1 MTEKVTKLMRDI
13 PAVRWTA
20 LVFLAFA
27 MFCSYIFMDIL
38 SPIKDLMESTRG
50 WDSKA
55 FGFMQGSETFLNVF
69 IFFLIFAG
77 IILDKMGVRFTAI
90 LSGAVML
97 IGAVI
102 NWYAVTEMF
111 DNSSLAVW
119 FTNNLN
125 YIPGFDE
132 LDLSPFYRGMPAS
145 AKFASVGFM
154 IFGCGVEMAGIT
166 VSRGIVK
173 WFRGKE
179 MALAMGSEMALAR
192 LGVAT
197 CMIFSP
203 VFAKMGGHIDV
214 SRSVAFGVVLLM
226 IALLMFFAY
235 FFMDKKLDA
244 QTGEAE
250 EKDDPFKISDIG
262 KIFSSGGFWLVAL
275 LCVLYY
281 SAIFPFQ
288 KYAVNM
294 LQCNLTL
301 IKPDDVSFWST
312 NACIFIQYGI
322 LLIVAA
328 TAFFSNFSK
337 EKTRKIG
344 MLIISV
350 LFLIIFCYMGYKRQS
365 AETIFAVFPVLAMGI
380 TPILGKY
387 VDTKGKAASML
398 MIGSILLIVCH
409 LTFAFVL
416 PVFTG
421 SVIGGIMVAYIT
433 ILVLGASFSLVPAS
447 LWPSVPKLVDS
458 KVIGSAYALIFWI
471 QNIGL
476 WLFPLLIGKI
486 LDKTNPDIISQKN
499 ISLEQIDAAKLTD
512 ASSLE
517 NVNGALQVTDVN
529 ILEKLNNNYITL
541 KDAVK
546 EQAAILYDYKWPL
559 IMLAC
564 LGVAALILGIVLK
577 RVDKKK
583 GLGLELPNIK

>member
-1 MTEKVTKLMRDI
+1 
-13 PAVRWTA
+13 
-20 LVFLAFA
+20 
-27 MFCSYIFMDIL
+27 
-38 SPIKDLMESTRG
+38 
-50 WDSKA
+50 
-55 FGFMQGSETFLNVF
+55 
-69 IFFLIFAG
+69 
-77 IILDKMGVRFTAI
+77 MGVRFTAI

-97 IGAVI
+97 VGAAI
-102 NWYAVTEMF
+102 NWYAVTEAF
-111 DNSSLAVW
+111 QSSGLQTW
-119 FTNNLN
+119 FTEHLN
-125 YIPGFDE
+125 YIPGFHE
-132 LDLSPFYRGMPAS
+132 LGVSPFYEGMPAS
-145 AKFASVGFM
+145 AKFASIGFM

-173 WFRGKE
+173 WFKGRE

-203 VFAKMGGHIDV
+203 VFAKLGGNVDV
-214 SRSVAFGVVLLM
+214 SRSVAFGVILLM
-226 IALLMFFAY
+226 IALIMFIAY

-250 EKDDPFKISDIG
+250 EKDDPFKIRDIG
-262 KIFSSGGFWLVAL
+262 KILSSSGFWLVAL

-294 LQCNLTL
+294 LQCNLTFT
-301 IKPDDVSFWST
+301 PPAENSFWALTSCT
-312 NACIFIQYGI
+312 LIQYGVM
-322 LLIVAA
+322 LVVAA
-328 TAFFSNFSK
+328 AAFASNFSK
-337 EKTRKIG
+337 GMKKTVLLVLAVVS
-344 MLIISV
+344 LIT
-350 LFLIIFCYMGYKRQS
+350 FCYMGYMRQS
-365 AETIFAVFPVLAMGI
+365 AETIFAVFPLLAVGI

-398 MIGSILLIVCH
+398 MIGSLLLIACH

-416 PVFTG
+416 PMFKG
-421 SVIGGIMVAYIT
+421 SAIGGVMVAYVT

-486 LDKTNPDIISQKN
+486 LTASNPDV
-499 ISLEQIDAAKLTD
+499 AK
-512 ASSLE
+512 
-517 NVNGALQVTDVN
+517 
-529 ILEKLNNNYITL
+529 
-541 KDAVK
+541 AVADGSMTA
-546 EQAAILYDYKWPL
+546 EQAAVSYNYTNPL

-564 LGVAALILGIVLK
+564 LGVAALILGFVLK
-577 RVDKKK
+577 SVDKKN
-583 GLGLELPNIK
+583 GLGLELPNIKE